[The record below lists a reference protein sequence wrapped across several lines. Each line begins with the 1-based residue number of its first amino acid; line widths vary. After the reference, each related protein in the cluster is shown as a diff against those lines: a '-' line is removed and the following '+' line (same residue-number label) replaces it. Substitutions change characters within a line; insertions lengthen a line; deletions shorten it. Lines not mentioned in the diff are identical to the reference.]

1 MELQAVW
8 PRTPGGGHPDG
19 IPRYALFVAIP
30 AIGHLMPLLRQARE
44 LTRRGWR
51 TAIASTE
58 EVRAHVE
65 ARHPEMPFVG
75 LGTYPGAVEAS
86 AQAESLAS
94 AEPDAIKGTM
104 AVMRWVNTLWPVMY
118 DGLRAATEDDRPDVM
133 VVDLVTAAGMDAAEE
148 AGIPYV
154 VNNADLLQVISVGV
168 LPPAPG
174 VPLLFSGRSIHSGG
188 RLRRVLDPLACR
200 LAVAVVEATLGRQL
214 NALRRTRGLAPV
226 AITKRPAGVPIMTDS
241 AFGLE
246 YPRPL
251 PPQIEMVGP
260 MLEDPRPL
268 PDDLRS
274 WLEGGPPVV
283 YVNLGTVVRPRPD
296 VLARIAAGLAGG
308 GFRALWVV
316 RPELR
321 GALPAELP
329 PNVRLETWVA
339 SQQAVLAH
347 PAVRVFVTHCGIN
360 SVHESLA
367 GGTPMVGIPF
377 LADQRDMA
385 VRVRDAGVGLQ
396 LDTQRFTAAELL
408 GSIRRVLGDP
418 AFRRNIPA
426 IQASFA
432 RAGGVRRAADLI
444 ERAAGAGGGEG
455 HAPAVAGEYMVSAT

>member
-1 MELQAVW
+1 V
-8 PRTPGGGHPDG
+8 
-19 IPRYALFVAIP
+19 
-30 AIGHLMPLLRQARE
+30 
-44 LTRRGWR
+44 
-51 TAIASTE
+51 
-58 EVRAHVE
+58 
-65 ARHPEMPFVG
+65 PFVG
-75 LGTYPGAVEAS
+75 LGTSPGAAEAS
-86 AQAESLAS
+86 ARVQALAS
-94 AEPDAIKGTM
+94 AEPDVIKGTV
-104 AVMRWVNTLWPVMY
+104 AVMRWVNSLWPVMY
-118 DGLRAATEDDRPDVM
+118 DGLRAATARDRPDVM

-148 AGIPYV
+148 GAIPYL
-154 VNNADLLQVISVGV
+154 VNNADLLSVISVGV

-174 VPLLFSGRSIHSGG
+174 VPLLFSGRSVHSRG

-226 AITKRPAGVPIMTDS
+226 AVTKRPAGVPIMTDS

-251 PPQIEMVGP
+251 PPLIEMVGP

-268 PDDLRS
+268 PDGLRS
-274 WLEGGPPVV
+274 WLETGPPVV
-283 YVNLGTVVRPRPD
+283 YVNLGTVVRPSPE
-296 VLARIAAGLAGG
+296 VLARIASGLAAED
-308 GFRALWVV
+308 FRVLWVV

-321 GALPAELP
+321 DALPAELP
-329 PNVRLETWVA
+329 PNVRLETWVV

-385 VRVRDAGVGLQ
+385 VRVLDAGVGLQ
-396 LDTQRFTAAELL
+396 LDKQRFTAAELRD
-408 GSIRRVLGDP
+408 SIRRVLSDP
-418 AFRRNIPA
+418 AFERNIPA
-426 IQASFA
+426 IRASFA

-444 ERAAGAGGGEG
+444 EQAAGTGGGEE
-455 HAPAVAGEYMVSAT
+455 HSRAVAGAVAGPYVASAT